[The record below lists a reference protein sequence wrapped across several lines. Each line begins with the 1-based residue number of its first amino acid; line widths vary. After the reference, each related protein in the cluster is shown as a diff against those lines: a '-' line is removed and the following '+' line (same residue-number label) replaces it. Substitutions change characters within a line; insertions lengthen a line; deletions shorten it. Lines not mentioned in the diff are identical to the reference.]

1 MRVIPSLDV
10 VEDGHAGLGL
20 GAESVSPASDH
31 ASIGETIGSDL
42 AVKPLNVS
50 IAQRIV
56 EKLIAVIV
64 LTVTAPIMLVLAVI
78 VRRGTPG
85 PALFTQARVGLNGRV
100 FRFVKFRT
108 MYVDAKTRWPKLYAY
123 KYTAE
128 ELKSL
133 KFKTLFDPRVTPQG
147 KWMRMSTVDELP
159 NFLNVLMGDMA
170 LVGPRPEIPEMLR
183 YYDTP
188 EKRKKFS
195 VRPGITG
202 LAQVSGR
209 GRLSFQKTVKLD
221 LEYVESRSWWLDI
234 KIIVRTAYK
243 MLIRDGA
250 F

>member
-1 MRVIPSLDV
+1 MRVMPSLDA
-10 VEDGHAGLGL
+10 VEDGHAGLGP
-20 GAESVSPASDH
+20 GAESESPASDH

-42 AVKPLNVS
+42 AVKPLDVS

-56 EKLIAVIV
+56 EKLIAATV

-128 ELKSL
+128 ELKNL

-147 KWMRMSTVDELP
+147 RWMRMSTVDELP

-234 KIIVRTAYK
+234 KIMVRTAYK